1 METRDQ
7 APESSSQKGAEVGA
21 QGTEMECSAVSSVV
35 TLVRSCSPPALK
47 VNPDKYCQHLLIRCF

>member
-21 QGTEMECSAVSSVV
+21 QGTEMECTAVSSAV
-35 TLVRSCSPPALK
+35 TLVRSCSPLAQR
-47 VNPDKYCQHLLIRCF
+47 VNPDKH

>member
-21 QGTEMECSAVSSVV
+21 QGTEMECSAVSSAV
-35 TLVRSCSPPALK
+35 TLVRSCSPLAQR
-47 VNPDKYCQHLLIRCF
+47 VNPDKH